1 MVILKTKMK
10 VGPKGQI
17 VIPKEIRDEKKI
29 FPGDEV
35 FVELNSKGILIE
47 KPQIDVVADF
57 ERIAKSIKYN
67 KKIDPHA
74 YEEEL
79 EERWKKSMKRT

>member
-1 MVILKTKMK
+1 MVILKMKMK
-10 VGPKGQI
+10 VGPKGQV

-29 FPGDEV
+29 LPGDEV
-35 FVELNSKGILIE
+35 FVELNDKGILIE
-47 KPQIDVVADF
+47 KPRRDVVADF
-57 ERIAKSIKYN
+57 ERIAKSGKSIDKT
-67 KKIDPHA
+67 DPHA